1 MQGIAGGWK
10 LAGVYTYE
18 VGAPLAWGNVI
29 YNGGDL
35 SYNAR
40 GVSHAFNTTLFNT
53 VSSQQLVDNIRTFP
67 LYFSNVRAD
76 SLNYLD
82 SSLAKDFGLGKEGR
96 KLQLRFEAFNTLN
109 RCQFSGPNLSPTSL
123 TFATITAQANS
134 PRTLQSGL
142 RFVF

>member
-1 MQGIAGGWK
+1 
-10 LAGVYTYE
+10 
-18 VGAPLAWGNVI
+18 LAWGNVI